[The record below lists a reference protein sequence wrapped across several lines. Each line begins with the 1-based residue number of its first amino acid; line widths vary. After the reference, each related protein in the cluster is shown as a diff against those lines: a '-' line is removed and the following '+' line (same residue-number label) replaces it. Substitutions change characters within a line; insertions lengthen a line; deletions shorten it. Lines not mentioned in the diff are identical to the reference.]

1 MGRLT
6 PDADARMVWPAK
18 LACRPIVSATVTVQ
32 CTVHL
37 PRFVDRSGT
46 LAGLE
51 ASCYLKQRESPN

>member
-18 LACRPIVSATVTVQ
+18 LACRPIVSVQ

-37 PRFVDRSGT
+37 PRFKARFVDRPGT